1 MKKIMHLF
9 FLSCLKATEL
19 IEKRVHFKLS
29 AIEKLQL
36 KLHKVMCEACT
47 KYENQS
53 YLIEKGVSGI
63 KMNKIDPSDIKL
75 LKEKIMAKIDEINN

>member
-1 MKKIMHLF
+1 MHLL

-19 IEKRVHFKLS
+19 IEKRIHFKLS
-29 AIEKLQL
+29 AMEKLQL

-47 KYENQS
+47 KYEKQS

>member
-1 MKKIMHLF
+1 MHLL

-47 KYENQS
+47 KYEKQS